1 MTPFE
6 QDTKGTRFEKET
18 VTRSGRTTTQL
29 ITEPPTL
36 RWFAFI
42 HAERSDGE
50 MLWVRVDVGEHEF
63 DPPHISIALQNALVT
78 LDLLWKDKEIET
90 CAKPAVP
97 KKS

>member
-6 QDTKGTRFEKET
+6 QDTKGVRYERET
-18 VTRSGRTTTQL
+18 VLRRGIHTEL
-29 ITEPPTL
+29 VTEPPTL

-42 HAERSDGE
+42 HAEHSDGE